1 MSREFLGEH
10 KIIHLSTKAMRDRT
24 DTAWA
29 SDVIH
34 MREYQDCLFIID
46 YASGVGA
53 DEVSIQRC
61 DDVTPT
67 STAGAPSWRYRY
79 STTPDTWTA
88 WTQITSSS
96 GFITAI
102 TPDKTYELHIRADE
116 VSGTSGWEYLRLNTD
131 EITNSPVDVDM
142 IAILFNP
149 RYGEDIDPVSSIT

>member
-1 MSREFLGEH
+1 MGREFLGEH